1 LGTFISGIHITGIL
15 AEHADCIPAS
25 LSSKTKHSSGFS
37 ESFSQ
42 AFKKISGFGLP
53 FSTSLPNTNS
63 SKYPIMLCCFNI
75 VHALSLNQ

>member
-1 LGTFISGIHITGIL
+1 MSGIHITGIL
-15 AEHADCIPAS
+15 AEYAAWIPDS

-37 ESFSQ
+37 EILSQ
-42 AFKKISGFGLP
+42 AFKKISGFGFP